1 MRVAACIL
9 VLSVVAMIAGCVAAG
24 RDRMATQEPS
34 PLRGFAHLAGG
45 EWTTMLASGT
55 PLRETWRWEPDG
67 RSLRVVGEGGV
78 ADGTPWR
85 EEQLYF
91 VDESTGEVRVR
102 GSSSFRDGRF
112 EGSVRFGSGT
122 AEAQMVIE
130 QTGWTRR
137 LVRRWRFDGED
148 RFETELLEFID
159 GEGLVPLA
167 SWTYTRSSESPALI
181 PIR

>member
-1 MRVAACIL
+1 MRVAAYIL
-9 VLSVVAMIAGCVAAG
+9 ALTVIATIAGCVAAG
-24 RDRMATQEPS
+24 RDRAATQDAA
-34 PLRGFAHLAGG
+34 PLHGFAHLVGG
-45 EWTTMLASGT
+45 EWTTMLASGI
-55 PLRETWRWEPDG
+55 PLHETWRWEPDG
-67 RSLRVVGEGGV
+67 RSLRVVGVGGV

-85 EEQLYF
+85 EEQVFF
-91 VDESTGEVRVR
+91 VDEATGEVRVR
-102 GSSSFRDGRF
+102 GSNSYRNGHF
-112 EGSVRFGSGT
+112 EGTVRFGSGT
-122 AEAQMVIE
+122 AEAQLVIE